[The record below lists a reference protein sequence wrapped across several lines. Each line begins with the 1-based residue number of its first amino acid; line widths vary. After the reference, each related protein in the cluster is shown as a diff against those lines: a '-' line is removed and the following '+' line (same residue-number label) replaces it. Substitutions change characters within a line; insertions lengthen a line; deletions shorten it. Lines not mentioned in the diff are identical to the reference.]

1 MIKQAIATL
10 LLFTAVTAQEPV
22 LRDRTAGDKVFFETE
37 SVYGANAHSLFALY
51 RIRYDNLIF
60 TLTNGI
66 NGSTYSAAAD
76 VAVEILDSTGESISR
91 QISEIR
97 MTASTNLINDLRK
110 QYFQGAM
117 TFSLPPGRYSV
128 LLRLEDKESD
138 NRIPDIKR
146 PMTPPASGVPILST
160 FIPVQDQNAATGEFI
175 SYNLGGDVIFSQNFG
190 LVTAHSTPGMDSARY
205 TISQWDVEEE
215 TTTIIADTV
224 VRLHSFPNTS
234 LQLKHDSVNVRF
246 VTTQENTSTVYYIP
260 VTGNMIRQGRYNITI
275 RFEDSSKTTL
285 PFGARW
291 PDMPLSLSDLEIA
304 TLPLQHLL
312 TREEYSELRRG
323 GRETRIRKFD
333 EFWSRKDPTPGTAY
347 NELMAEFYR
356 RVDYTVGAFR
366 TLKEQNGSI
375 TDRGRIYIL
384 YGKPS
389 STDRILRPGTIPQEI
404 WEYTNLGKKFIF
416 KDQSRQGNYTLT
428 ESQ

>member
-1 MIKQAIATL
+1 MIKKAITTL
-10 LLFTAVTAQEPV
+10 LLFTAVSAQEPV

-37 SVYGANAHSLFALY
+37 SVYGAGVHSLFALY

-60 TLTNGI
+60 TLANG
-66 NGSTYSAAAD
+66 NQGSSYSAAG
-76 VAVEILDSTGESISR
+76 VVTVEILDSTGQSISR

-97 MTASTNLINDLRK
+97 RTSPTNLLNDLRK

-117 TFSLPPGRYSV
+117 TFTLPPGKYSV
-128 LLRLEDKESD
+128 LLRVEDKESG
-138 NRIPDIKR
+138 NRIPDSKR
-146 PMTPPASGVPILST
+146 PVELPSSSGSIQST
-160 FIPVQDQNAATGEFI
+160 LFPVQERNASNGEFI
-175 SYNLGGDVIFSQNFG
+175 SHNLGGDVIFSQNFG
-190 LVTAHSTPGMDSARY
+190 FVAVHSTPGMDSVRY
-205 TISQWDVEEE
+205 TISQRDENEE
-215 TTTIIADTV
+215 TASIISDTV
-224 VRLHSFPNTS
+224 VRLLSFPGVT
-234 LQLKHDSVNVRF
+234 LQLKFDSSDVRF
-246 VTTQENTSTVYYIP
+246 SVKPESASTVYYIP
-260 VTGNMIRQGRYNITI
+260 IAGNLLRQGRYTISI
-275 RFEDSSKTTL
+275 RFEDSSTTTL

-291 PDMPLSLSDLEIA
+291 PEMPLSLSDLELA

-347 NELMAEFYR
+347 NEMMAEFYR

-366 TLKEQNGSI
+366 TLKEPNGSI

-389 STDRILRPGTIPQEI
+389 STDRVLRPGSIPQEI
-404 WEYTNLGKKFIF
+404 WNYTNLGKKFIF
-416 KDQSRQGNYTLT
+416 KDPSRQGNYTLA

>member
-1 MIKQAIATL
+1 MIKIALATL
-10 LLFTAVTAQEPV
+10 LLFTAVSAQEPV

-37 SVYGANAHSLFALY
+37 SVNGANAHTLFAIY

-60 TLTNGI
+60 ILTNGN
-66 NGSTYSAAAD
+66 NGSSYSASGD
-76 VAVEILDSTGESISR
+76 VAVEILDSAGESISR
-91 QISEIR
+91 QIAEIR
-97 MTASTNLINDLRK
+97 LTSSTNLMNDLRK

-117 TFSLPPGRYSV
+117 TFSLPPGKYSV

-138 NRIPDIKR
+138 NRIPDSKR
-146 PMTPPASGVPILST
+146 PVILPATPGPILST
-160 FIPVQDQNAATGEFI
+160 IIPVQDQSAATGKFI
-175 SYNLGGDVIFSQNFG
+175 SYILGGDVIFSQNFG
-190 LVTAHSTPGMDSARY
+190 FVAVHSTPGMNSARY
-205 TISQWDVEEE
+205 TISLRDEEEE

-224 VRLHSFPNTS
+224 VRLLSFPYSS
-234 LQLKHDSVNVRF
+234 LQLKNDSANVRF
-246 VTTQENTSTVYYIP
+246 EIHPESVSTVYYIP
-260 VTGNMIRQGRYNITI
+260 VTGTMIRQGRYDITI

-291 PDMPLSLSDLEIA
+291 PDMPLSLLDLELA
-304 TLPLQHLL
+304 TMPLQHLL
-312 TREEYSELRRG
+312 KREEYSDLRRG

-333 EFWSRKDPTPGTAY
+333 EFWSRRDPTPGSAF
-347 NELMAEFYR
+347 NEMMAEFYR

-366 TLKEQNGSI
+366 TLKEPNGSM

-384 YGKPS
+384 YGKPT

-404 WEYTNLGKKFIF
+404 WHYTNLGKKFIF